1 MDYNVNPVLDIRRLT
16 LALLILVTVASAE
29 RSSTGLDEDRA
40 INASQVLAQI
50 EMGKPVNLSD
60 VIVQGN
66 LDLSKINL
74 PTAKV
79 VSSPIKVENSLIY
92 GAVDFSD
99 AILDEQTSFKKTKFF
114 GPASFFH
121 THFNKDVD
129 FSEAQFNKTASF
141 KQAQFNASAD
151 YERSRF
157 DEFADF
163 SGACFREGTVNFE
176 GSEFKGVVYFW
187 ETLFDVESVNF
198 GWCQF
203 WRPIKLWRTQFS
215 GSAIF
220 QGSQFKDA
228 VDLTRAQFDADVDF
242 TGAKFDKELY
252 LIDVKFSKL
261 EINWPSIKDK
271 LVCNGPTY
279 LALIKNFKELEQFED
294 SDSCYYQYR
303 NWKRDQRELGWS
315 KFFDYLAWI
324 SCGYGVRWQHTV
336 IFGALIMIFFGMC
349 FELNSLL
356 AMASQKINKK
366 SSPIQGGY
374 NLIRRVKKSLSFSA
388 MILLSLPSDWYP
400 YGKEDYTESVRSH
413 LYSAIFE
420 RLIGWG
426 LMLLLIG
433 TLTRLMVRY

>member
-1 MDYNVNPVLDIRRLT
+1 MGYNVNSVLDIRGLT

-29 RSSTGLDEDRA
+29 RNSIGLDGDRA

-50 EMGKPVNLSD
+50 EMGKPVNFSD
-60 VIVQGN
+60 VIIQGN
-66 LDLSKINL
+66 LDLSQLNL
-74 PTAKV
+74 PAAKV
-79 VSSPIKVENSLIY
+79 ISSPIKVENSLIY
-92 GAVDFSD
+92 GAVNFSD
-99 AILDEQTSFKKTKFF
+99 AILDEQTSFKRTKFF
-114 GPASFFH
+114 GPTSFSH

-129 FSEAQFNKTASF
+129 FSETQFNKTASF
-141 KQAQFNASAD
+141 KQAHFNASAD
-151 YERSRF
+151 YERAQF
-157 DEFADF
+157 YEFADF
-163 SGACFREGTVNFE
+163 SGACFRGGTVNFE
-176 GSEFKGVVYFW
+176 GSEFKGLVYFW

-203 WRPIKLWRTQFS
+203 CGPVKLWRTQFS

-220 QGSQFKDA
+220 QGSQFKDT
-228 VDLTRAQFDADVDF
+228 VDLTRAQFDTDVDF
-242 TGAKFDKELY
+242 IGAKFNKELY

-261 EINWPSIKDK
+261 QINWPSIKDK

-279 LALIKNFKELEQFED
+279 LTLIKNFKELEQFED

-303 NWKRDQRELGWS
+303 NWKRDQREPGWS

-324 SCGYGVRWQHTV
+324 SCGYGIRWQHTI
-336 IFGALIMIFFGMC
+336 IFGALIMIFFGIC
-349 FELNSLL
+349 FELDSLL
-356 AMASQKINKK
+356 AMVSQKTNKK
-366 SSPIQGGY
+366 SPPIQDSY
-374 NLIRRVKKSLSFSA
+374 DLIRSIKKSFSFSA

-400 YGKEDYTESVRSH
+400 YGKEDYAESVRSH